1 MSDEIKPS
9 SIAFSAASVPAVL
22 PFDFLYAHLSSKP
35 FR

>member
-1 MSDEIKPS
+1 MSNPIV
-9 SIAFSAASVPAVL
+9 FSAPSVPAVL